1 MKKSIIALWIAWM
14 LAWSPN
20 AQAQLKTLKTLR
32 NEELIETVSQ
42 DSVSWPQRTKVVSYG
57 KEKEKLEIK
66 NLKNRIMSSKE
77 IQEILKNL
85 NIKPEDARNSL
96 DSILEYPENRNG
108 FEAIL
113 KKEDLQKKIELQTKI
128 QEYDSEVLAKRLD
141 EISEKQT
148 RAWISDLMRDIGRA
162 WIIFLLILILKN
174 QKTQQYNI
182 DKALEEL
189 DDLLS
194 KRPII

>member
-20 AQAQLKTLKTLR
+20 AHAQLKTLKTLR

-148 RAWISDLMRDIGRA
+148 RAWISDHMRDIGRA

>member
-20 AQAQLKTLKTLR
+20 AHAGVNSTKSET
-32 NEELIETVSQ
+32 NEALIEAVSS
-42 DSVSWPQRTKVVSYG
+42 DSVSWQQRTKVVSYE

-77 IQEILKNL
+77 IQEILKNF
-85 NIKPEDARNSL
+85 NIKPEDAWKSL
-96 DSILEYPENRNG
+96 DSILEYPENRNV

-113 KKEDLQKKIELQTKI
+113 RKEDLQRKSELQTEI
-128 QEYDSEVLAKRLD
+128 QKYDSEVLAKRLD

-148 RAWISDLMRDIGRA
+148 SAWISDLMRDIERA